1 MEDVLLLQ
9 LEDRPV
15 EFLVDSA
22 EHSNQLINEFQN
34 ITEETTLS
42 TGTGRFSCSN
52 TEIGASSESSI
63 LASEDTSVEHGS
75 VYIETNNRG
84 KCFSESKELVPP
96 HQVSAGH
103 SHDESCRDS
112 GTTASTSLKEQQ
124 SSDPVSVNVS
134 TNKDAVN
141 GIDDSVDRR
150 VPQICPK
157 VLPSSSSSQEI
168 GDSSSRRV
176 SVENHIGEV
185 TASDSDFVPHE
196 SNLPATFRSLGDG
209 SIPEAIPSG
218 LGFLVS
224 NRDRSWADGS
234 VLQVDVVTI
243 SSNIISSSNADEGN
257 REVRRNS
264 RRLFWD
270 AFSRRSS
277 RRNSDSPTILLST
290 DDTDDLG
297 SHDRW
302 LLDLSGDFFDDG
314 VGSDRG
320 YLGSRIHRLNEQRR
334 HSRSEVI
341 LGTLYYILYMASF
354 FWNCLTSWSVWCSI
368 LKLFISIIFS

>member
-1 MEDVLLLQ
+1 M
-9 LEDRPV
+9 
-15 EFLVDSA
+15 
-22 EHSNQLINEFQN
+22 
-34 ITEETTLS
+34 
-42 TGTGRFSCSN
+42 
-52 TEIGASSESSI
+52 
-63 LASEDTSVEHGS
+63 
-75 VYIETNNRG
+75 
-84 KCFSESKELVPP
+84 
-96 HQVSAGH
+96 
-103 SHDESCRDS
+103 
-112 GTTASTSLKEQQ
+112 
-124 SSDPVSVNVS
+124 
-134 TNKDAVN
+134 
-141 GIDDSVDRR
+141 
-150 VPQICPK
+150 
-157 VLPSSSSSQEI
+157 
-168 GDSSSRRV
+168 
-176 SVENHIGEV
+176 
-185 TASDSDFVPHE
+185 
-196 SNLPATFRSLGDG
+196 
-209 SIPEAIPSG
+209 
-218 LGFLVS
+218 
-224 NRDRSWADGS
+224 
-234 VLQVDVVTI
+234 VTI

-341 LGTLYYILYMASF
+341 HGTLYYILSMASF
-354 FWNCLTSWSVWCSI
+354 FWNCLSLWSVWCSI